1 MTDPAR
7 DVQTV
12 RAAYGLRAEEY
23 IGALGSLEAMSPVDR
38 AAIEEWARG
47 IDGRLV
53 DAGYGPGHWTA
64 HLRDLGADIE
74 GVDMVP
80 AFIDS
85 ARVRF
90 PDATFRLG
98 ELDALPVESASLAG
112 ILAWYS
118 VIHASP
124 AQLPAIIREF
134 ARCLAPDGNLL
145 LGFFEGQHV
154 VPFDHVVT
162 TAYFWQ
168 VGEMTRL
175 LEDAGFE
182 VLSAQTRTDP
192 GARPHAAII
201 ARLRV

>member
-1 MTDPAR
+1 MTDPASDAR
-7 DVQTV
+7 TV

-23 IGALGSLEAMSPVDR
+23 IGALGSLEVMSPMDR

-47 IDGRLV
+47 IDGHLI
-53 DAGYGPGHWTA
+53 DAGCGPGHWAA

-74 GVDMVP
+74 GIDIVL

-85 ARVRF
+85 ARARF
-90 PDATFRLG
+90 PDARFRLG
-98 ELDALPVESASLAG
+98 ELDALPVESASLTG

-124 AQLPAIIREF
+124 EQLPAIIREF
-134 ARCLAPDGNLL
+134 ARCLAPDGKIL
-145 LGFFEGQHV
+145 LGFFEGQQV

-162 TAYFWQ
+162 TAYFWP
-168 VGEMTRL
+168 VSEMTRL

-182 VLSAQTRTDP
+182 VLGVQTRTDP

-201 ARLRV
+201 ARLLV